1 MTLPVS
7 GPLSLNAVNVE
18 LGFAGTT
25 LLSLNQANV
34 RTLAGVP
41 SGTISMSNLYS
52 GSSRVSLTVTF
63 PSSFNNASTNLNL
76 VSGYVPGKTDF
87 TININSGVYL
97 WGDSS
102 GSVGYYITGG
112 TSGDTLIVN
121 NSGYIIGK
129 GGNGGNPLGAAAGE
143 AGSTALEFGTSTA
156 FSVQLNNLSGG
167 YIAAGGGGGGASDGG
182 GGGGA
187 GGGTGGNGN
196 DGTGAGAGG
205 SIGGSGSDGSTSST
219 GRAGGGGG
227 RILPGVGGAA
237 SDNGIGGGAG
247 GSGGGRFASEGEGA
261 FGGAGGSTNSPGSEG
276 GTNIGGDGGGGG
288 GGWGAAGGA
297 GAFGG
302 GAGGAAGVAVVK
314 NGRTVTISN
323 SGAIYGAVTS

>member
-25 LLSLNQANV
+25 LISLNQASV

-41 SGTISMSNLYS
+41 SGTIRMSNLYS
-52 GSSRVSLTVTF
+52 ATSRVSLTVTVS
-63 PSSFNNASTNLNL
+63 SSFNNAVTNLNL
-76 VSGYVPGKTDF
+76 VSGYIPGKTDF

-129 GGNGGNPLGAAAGE
+129 GGNGGNAYNVTGE

-167 YIAAGGGGGGASDGG
+167 YIAAGGGGGGAGVGG

-187 GGGTGGNGN
+187 GGGDGGNGSG
-196 DGTGAGAGG
+196 GTGAGAGG
-205 SIGGSGSDGSTSST
+205 SIGASGNDGSASSA

-227 RILPGVGGAA
+227 RVLPGVGGV
-237 SDNGIGGGAG
+237 SGDNGNGGGAG
-247 GSGGGRFASEGEGA
+247 GSGGGEFISEGA
-261 FGGAGGSTNSPGSEG
+261 GGAGGAGGATNSPGLD
-276 GTNIGGDGGGGG
+276 GDTGPFGEANSGGGG

-297 GAFGG
+297 GGAGS
-302 GAGGAAGVAVVK
+302 AGGAAGVAVVK